1 MGCGDVCPVLPGTS
15 YLDWA
20 VEDPFGEPLERVRE
34 IRDEVGR
41 RVSELAGALD
51 PAETPSA

>member
-20 VEDPFGEPLERVRE
+20 VEDPFCEPLERVRE